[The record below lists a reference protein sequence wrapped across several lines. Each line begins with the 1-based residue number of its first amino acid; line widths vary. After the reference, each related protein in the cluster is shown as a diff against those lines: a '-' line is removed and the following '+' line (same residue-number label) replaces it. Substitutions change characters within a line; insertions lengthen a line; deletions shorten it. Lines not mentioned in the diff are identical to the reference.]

1 MRPLEQEKSWSLLAS
16 LVTEPETSRFHT
28 SHLKQI
34 KCTAAET
41 ILLPGKGV
49 TEPKRLILSL
59 IWGHLTP
66 NVQKPK
72 ITLKTCSK
80 TRHTLHPPS
89 VSTDKMSA
97 FKQFTNSLSTRR
109 CWLLRS
115 QQTCAQLLQFA
126 QPRGQPWPHPRWCHL
141 ALRCLH
147 HMVLSQV
154 AKSTFNRTI
163 WNTRPTFSDNHCYP
177 SWF

>member
-1 MRPLEQEKSWSLLAS
+1 MKFAGFPGHWARNLTFSHKSFETDEVQSSRDNSPSWKGCNRAQE
-16 LVTEPETSRFHT
+16 
-28 SHLKQI
+28 
-34 KCTAAET
+34 
-41 ILLPGKGV
+41 
-49 TEPKRLILSL
+49 ILSL

-80 TRHTLHPPS
+80 TLCHTLHPPS

-97 FKQFTNSLSTRR
+97 FKQFTNSLSTCR

-126 QPRGQPWPHPRWCHL
+126 QPRGQPWPHPHWYHL
-141 ALRCLH
+141 ALHCLH